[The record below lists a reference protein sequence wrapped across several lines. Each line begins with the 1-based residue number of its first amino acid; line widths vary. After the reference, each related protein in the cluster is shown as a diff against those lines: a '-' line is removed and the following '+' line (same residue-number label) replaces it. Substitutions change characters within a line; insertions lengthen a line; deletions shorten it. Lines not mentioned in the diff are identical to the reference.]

1 MGLLL
6 DAEQLCARTF
16 QLLSVSPAALHVD
29 PPRSP
34 TPHPHTHTLGS
45 SVTRR
50 RCGTDG
56 TAMTTQP
63 FLGEVAFHG
72 MRESQNWWF
81 VNMANGSEPAYGGG
95 SACVSP
101 LVYLGSQHRKF

>member
-1 MGLLL
+1 
-6 DAEQLCARTF
+6 
-16 QLLSVSPAALHVD
+16 
-29 PPRSP
+29 
-34 TPHPHTHTLGS
+34 
-45 SVTRR
+45 
-50 RCGTDG
+50 
-56 TAMTTQP
+56 MTTQP